1 MPFIQT
7 DEIINLIEE
16 GRVEECYASQNIH
29 PGMNNKLAPIV
40 AHGFPFNRE
49 SMKVLLTLK
58 EKGFSSIPVIFHK
71 ESRDE
76 QAVDT
81 EIEYSG
87 RIQQKIRNSI
97 KSSFETIK
105 NETLDSKSEFNQKVG
120 QVLSQL
126 LDDIIQDFL
135 KNPNLELCFQN
146 FGNVKGLESHLSRV
160 TYLTGFLFMKSVKY
174 LKEKEKIL
182 RNYSPREKKEK
193 LKRLLMGTML
203 HDLGKLEIEP
213 ELLNREHRLTGDD
226 FTEIKKRMVEKEVN
240 TRYMDIV
247 RKISNANRI
256 TRKQK
261 EFIDNHLYDPEHP
274 EDMILTEEQYSRLTM
289 ERPGNLLPEEVEKVK
304 SHTIK
309 GWAMMSRW
317 EIPVARTIAILHHK
331 NFNGTGYPTE
341 FLDGR
346 PTPEDKNIH
355 VFARMVNITNI
366 YDALVSER
374 PYRHSYHP
382 AMALAMMIKFARGR
396 IFDPDLFKIFLNCVP
411 PFQIGDQIVLSN
423 KFKGIVWKQN
433 NNAPFRPKVILVFDP
448 NGNKIPMEE
457 IHKFKLDLCGS
468 KNAGIFITEHKDMDV
483 SGLTKNGN
491 KGFLASF
498 TDETG
503 TGIPEEETV

>member
-16 GRVEECYASQNIH
+16 GKVEECYASQNIH

-40 AHGFPFNRE
+40 AHGFAFNQG

-71 ESRDE
+71 ESREE

-81 EIEYSG
+81 EIEHSI
-87 RIQQKIRNSI
+87 RIQQKIQSSI

-105 NETLDSKSEFNQKVG
+105 NDTLDSKSEFNQKVG

-126 LDDIIQDFL
+126 LDDIIADFL
-135 KNPNLELCFQN
+135 KNPNLELCFRN
-146 FGNVKGLESHLSRV
+146 FGTVEGLEAHLSRV

-174 LKEKEKIL
+174 LKEKEKLL
-182 RNYSPREKKEK
+182 RNYSPREKKVK

-213 ELLNREHRLTGDD
+213 ELLNREHRLTEED
-226 FTEIKKRMVEKEVN
+226 FSEIKTKMLEKEVN

-247 RKISNANRI
+247 RKISDANRI

-261 EFIDNHLYDPEHP
+261 NFIDKQLYNPEKP
-274 EDMILTEEQYSRLTM
+274 DDVILTEDQYNRLTL
-289 ERPGNLLPEEVEKVK
+289 ERPGNLLPEEVEEVK
-304 SHTIK
+304 SHTVK

-331 NFNGTGYPTE
+331 NFNGTGYPAE

-346 PTPEDKNIH
+346 PTPTDKNIH

-366 YDALVSER
+366 YDSLVSER

-382 AMALAMMIKFARGR
+382 AMALAMMIKFAQGR
-396 IFDPDLFKIFLNCVP
+396 IFDPDLFSIFLNCVP
-411 PFQIGDQIVLSN
+411 PFQVGDQIILSN

-433 NNAPFRPKVILVFDP
+433 KNAPFHPKVIMVFDP
-448 NGNKIPMEE
+448 NGNKIPLEE
-457 IHKFKLDLCGS
+457 IHKYKLDLCEK
-468 KNAGIFITEHKDMDV
+468 KNAGVFITEHKGMDV

-491 KGFLASF
+491 KGFLSCF
-498 TDETG
+498 TDAPG
-503 TGIPEEETV
+503 TDIPQEETV